1 MYLGK
6 KLVKVKS
13 KNHFNEMEKEPVKFL
28 KT

>member
-13 KNHFNEMEKEPVKFL
+13 KNHFIKMEKEAVKFL
-28 KT
+28 KA